1 MQLEIVFF
9 VFFGLWLFAASAILY
24 WILRHYLRLVKL
36 SGGNL
41 KSVIDKLVEL
51 EEKNGTKI
59 KILENGISDLNEDES
74 LHIQKIGLVRFNP
87 FSDTGGDQSF
97 SLALLN
103 RLNSGV
109 LISGLHTRDRTRIYV
124 KPVKKAKSAYV
135 LSKEEK
141 RAIEEAK

>member
-1 MQLEIVFF
+1 MAVS
-9 VFFGLWLFAASAILY
+9 VVLY

-51 EEKNGTKI
+51 EEKNGHKI
-59 KILENGISDLNEDES
+59 KILENGISDLNEAGS

-103 RLNSGV
+103 RVKTGV

-124 KPVKKAKSAYV
+124 KPVKKAKSEYV